1 MNTDYVYR
9 GWRITYDPLRQVT
22 GTWRADRYGVG
33 MCNNSEEFIR
43 RMVDTKVEEKHHEL
57 QTRNQY

>member
-9 GWRITYDPLRQVT
+9 GWRITYDQLRPVT

-33 MCNNSEEFIR
+33 MCNSEEFIR

>member
-9 GWRITYDPLRQVT
+9 GWRITYDPLRPVT
-22 GTWRADRYGVG
+22 GTWRAARYGVG
-33 MCNNSEEFIR
+33 MCNNSEESIR